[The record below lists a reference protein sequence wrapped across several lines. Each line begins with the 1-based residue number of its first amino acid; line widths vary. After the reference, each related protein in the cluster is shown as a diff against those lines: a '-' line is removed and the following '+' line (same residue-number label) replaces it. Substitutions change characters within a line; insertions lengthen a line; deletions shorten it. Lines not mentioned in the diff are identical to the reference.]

1 MIENV
6 PHLTETL
13 GTIAQ
18 SHSEIDGPTPNGQ
31 NTTPEETTPNLQS
44 GFNALSGRPWANLP
58 NGHILSTDN
67 EPANTNEE
75 RGRD

>member
-6 PHLTETL
+6 PHLSETL

-31 NTTPEETTPNLQS
+31 NTTQEETTPNLQS

-58 NGHILSTDN
+58 TGHILSADN